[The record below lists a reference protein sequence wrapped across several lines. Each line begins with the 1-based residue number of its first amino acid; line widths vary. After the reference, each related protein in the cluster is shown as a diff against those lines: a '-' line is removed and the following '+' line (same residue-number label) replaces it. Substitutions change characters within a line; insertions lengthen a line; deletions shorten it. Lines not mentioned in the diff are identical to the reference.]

1 MKIFEHDF
9 GNATAE
15 ERKLL
20 DSYFRG
26 YDYRGAEFT
35 FLSIYVW
42 RHEFSASWD
51 IIEGYLCIAYDPSAE
66 SGRGYM
72 MIPLTCDGTYE
83 PKKLR
88 AAVEKCREIF
98 AAKGYDLAIGLV
110 PGHMRHFLEDAF
122 PEEEIKW
129 LHDVNN
135 DQYVYEKEKLITLS
149 GRALHK
155 KKNHL
160 NYFLRTYDFE
170 SKIVTESMKSDILD
184 LVERLKE
191 VKEAD
196 PDEIEDLE
204 GETEA
209 IENFLSHLGEP
220 GVYSTAIFVG
230 GKLEAFALG
239 ERLSGDTAVEHFE
252 KADGVYRGLYQLVC
266 REFCM
271 ALPDETVYVNREEDM
286 GLANL
291 RQAKEALA
299 PCRMEERYTW
309 LLSK

>member
-1 MKIFEHDF
+1 MKIFDHDL
-9 GNATAE
+9 GKATPE

-20 DSYFRG
+20 DSYFHG
-26 YDYRGAEFT
+26 YEYCGAEFT

-42 RHEFSASWD
+42 RHEFPVTWD
-51 IIEGYLCIAYDPSAE
+51 VIEGYLCIAYDPAAD

-72 MIPLTCDGTYE
+72 LIPLTNDGTYD
-83 PKKLR
+83 PARLR
-88 AAVEKCREIF
+88 VAVLKCRDIF

-110 PGHMRHFLEDAF
+110 PGHMRHLLEEAF
-122 PEEEIKW
+122 PEGINW
-129 LHDVNN
+129 QHDVDN
-135 DQYVYEKEKLITLS
+135 DQYVYEKNKLITLS

-170 SKIVTESMKSDILD
+170 AKNVTEGMKSDILD
-184 LVERLKE
+184 LVERIKE

-196 PDEIEDLE
+196 PDEIDDLE

-209 IENFLSHLGEP
+209 IGNFLSHLDDP
-220 GVYSTAIFVG
+220 GVYSTAIYVG

-239 ERLSGDTAVEHFE
+239 ERLSMDTAVEHFE
-252 KADGVYRGLYQLVC
+252 KADGAYRGLYQLVC

-271 ALPDETVYVNREEDM
+271 ALSEETVFVNREEDM
-286 GLANL
+286 GLPNL